1 MSERDLLRRTAE
13 LAADHLD
20 SLDSRPVYP
29 RASVGELRAALDGP
43 LPEDPSDPLLV
54 IEQLAANVDPGVVA
68 SQSGRYFG
76 FVVGASLPAA
86 LAADWLVSTWDQN
99 LGLAALGPAALVV
112 ENTAGAWTKE
122 LLGIPEHA

>member
-29 RASVGELRAALDGP
+29 RASVGELREVLDGP
-43 LPEDPSDPLLV
+43 LPDGPSDPLRV
-54 IEQLAANVDPGVVA
+54 IEQLAADVDPGVVA

-76 FVVGASLPAA
+76 FVVGGTLPVA
-86 LAADWLVSTWDQN
+86 LAADWLVSTWD
-99 LGLAALGPAALVV
+99 
-112 ENTAGAWTKE
+112 
-122 LLGIPEHA
+122 